1 MDEQPGL
8 TGDERAELER
18 HRAEN
23 AVLRAQARRPD
34 GLAVERGPAPGRAAA
49 ALAHDRGR
57 GTDRARLCAGTAGW
71 SGGVGLQPGHQH
83 RSVRPHGSP
92 AGR

>member
-23 AVLRAQARRPD
+23 AVLRAQARRP
-34 GLAVERGPAPGRAAA
+34 AWPSNAARPAPGR
-49 ALAHDRGR
+49 GR
-57 GTDRARLCAGTAGW
+57 GSVGARSW
-71 SGGVGLQPGHQH
+71 PWY
-83 RSVRPHGSP
+83 
-92 AGR
+92 

>member
-1 MDEQPGL
+1 MDEQPSL

-34 GLAVERGPAPGRAAA
+34 GLAVERGPAPGR
-49 ALAHDRGR
+49 GR
-57 GTDRARLCAGTAGW
+57 G
-71 SGGVGLQPGHQH
+71 SVGALSWPWY
-83 RSVRPHGSP
+83 
-92 AGR
+92 